1 MARVRLDSWKEIA
14 AYLRHSVRTAM
25 RWEQERNLPVYRP
38 PGDKRGA
45 VLAFSDELDNW
56 LTGNQ
61 EAVEPESEIGSEA
74 ANHTSADAACKF
86 GQSFEAAERLFQKG
100 RGLWEQRTI
109 AGMRGSVSLFRQAIT
124 EDPDYALAYI
134 GLADSFITLTAYG
147 AFPPAQGLPRARAA
161 VKRALQ
167 IEPTLTEGAV
177 SEGWLKLLD
186 YDLVGAEAAFA
197 QAAQLK
203 PGYGFTVIGR
213 SLMLAIRSQLEEAV
227 EVVRSGWREDPLSP
241 SLNAWLA
248 YQYYLARRYAEAV
261 QQSQYTIESG
271 GDHYTARSV
280 MGLAYVQLKNFPAA
294 VSAFEAAHAL
304 SKENSIGLG
313 RVAYIHGMAGNH
325 SGAREALNLLY
336 ARKEQQYVPPSAL
349 ALAYLGLGERDH
361 CIGWLRLSCELR
373 LPEALLLHVDPLYD
387 AIRDDGRF
395 PSILQLV
402 GLPPDPARCTPLF
415 PRRPGAPMGK
425 SRRQVA

>member
-1 MARVRLDSWKEIA
+1 
-14 AYLRHSVRTAM
+14 M
-25 RWEQERNLPVYRP
+25 RWEQERNLPVYHP

-61 EAVEPESEIGSEA
+61 EAVESESEANSEA
-74 ANHTSADAACKF
+74 ANHNSGDAACEF
-86 GQSFEAAERLFQKG
+86 DQSFEVAERLFQKG
-100 RGLWEQRTI
+100 RALWEQRSI
-109 AGMRGSVSLFRQAIT
+109 AGMRGSVNLFRQAIT
-124 EDPDYALAYI
+124 ENPDCALAYI
-134 GLADSFITLTAYG
+134 GLADSFLTLTAYG

-161 VKRALQ
+161 LKRALQ
-167 IEPTLTEGAV
+167 IEPTLPEGAA
-177 SEGWLKLLD
+177 SEGWLMLLD
-186 YDLVGAEAAFA
+186 YDLAGAEAAFA
-197 QAAQLK
+197 QVAQLK
-203 PGYGFTVIGR
+203 PGYGFSVIGR
-213 SLMLAIRSQLEEAV
+213 SLVLVIRSQLEEALK
-227 EVVRSGWREDPLSP
+227 VVRSGWREDPLSP

-261 QQSQYTIESG
+261 QQSQYAIESG

-304 SKENSIGLG
+304 SKESPIGLG
-313 RVAYIHGMAGNH
+313 RVAYIRGMAGNH
-325 SGAREALNLLY
+325 DGAREVLNLLH
-336 ARKEQQYVPPSAL
+336 ACKEQQYVPPSAL

-387 AIRDDGRF
+387 AIRNDAGF
-395 PSILQLV
+395 PSILQVV
-402 GLPPDPARCTPLF
+402 GLPTVQPPVF
-415 PRRPGAPMGK
+415 RRPGAPNCRIAKIG
-425 SRRQVA
+425 